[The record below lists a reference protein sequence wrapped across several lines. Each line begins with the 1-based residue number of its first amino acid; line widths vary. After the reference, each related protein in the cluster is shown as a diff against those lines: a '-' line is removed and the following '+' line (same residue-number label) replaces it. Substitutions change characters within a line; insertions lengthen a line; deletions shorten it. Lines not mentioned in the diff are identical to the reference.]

1 MLDDIPILL
10 AVLDLKLKE
19 RNVPNMM
26 DPGYEKPK
34 KIKNAK
40 IENDEDLLYEI
51 EECNNSHPL
60 DQNQFKVF
68 RNELKLFTIKYICK
82 IVKISDDYKE
92 EIYPKLCDLCIYR
105 KKCQCIPLTKNS
117 PGYVRL
123 ITMDDLHY
131 MATKGNCYFPD
142 INTQKVIELKIKQL
156 EITKFPFLYHLVTH
170 NCFPIYKNYIV
181 LTDENN
187 LVDDSMDIPDIPL
200 NYEYIFDY
208 NDLEPEKEIK
218 ENKRRKFMISDFINK
233 PSIFNALLILT
244 ALTAYLF
251 SLFSIFLSDVDIV
264 IKIFGGI
271 LITLLILIGIL
282 GIDRF

>member
-1 MLDDIPILL
+1 
-10 AVLDLKLKE
+10 
-19 RNVPNMM
+19 MM
-26 DPGYEKPK
+26 DPGYEKPR
-34 KIKNAK
+34 NNK

-51 EECNNSHPL
+51 EECNNSNPL

-105 KKCQCIPLTKNS
+105 KKCQCISLTKNS

-131 MATKGNCYFPD
+131 MATKGSCYFPD

-156 EITKFPFLYHLVTH
+156 KITKFPFLYHLITH

>member
-1 MLDDIPILL
+1 
-10 AVLDLKLKE
+10 
-19 RNVPNMM
+19 MM
-26 DPGYEKPK
+26 DPGYEKPRNN
-34 KIKNAK
+34 KN
-40 IENDEDLLYEI
+40 ENNEDLLYEI
-51 EECNNSHPL
+51 EECNNTHPL
-60 DQNQFKVF
+60 DTNQFKIF

-82 IVKISDDYKE
+82 IVKISDDCKE

-156 EITKFPFLYHLVTH
+156 EINKFPFLYHLVTH
-170 NCFPIYKNYIV
+170 DCFPIYKKYVV

-187 LVDDSMDIPDIPL
+187 LVDNSMDIPDIPL

-208 NDLEPEKEIK
+208 DDIEPEKEEVK
-218 ENKRRKFMISDFINK
+218 ENKRKFLEVLSDVIRPFAFK
-233 PSIFNALLILT
+233 TIL
-244 ALTAYLF
+244 AIMLLF
-251 SLFSIFLSDVDIV
+251 SCVFTITIIFLSDHSIGPT
-264 IKIFGGI
+264 IFGGVVI
-271 LITLLILIGIL
+271 TLITLLGML
-282 GIDRF
+282 GIDMF

>member
-1 MLDDIPILL
+1 
-10 AVLDLKLKE
+10 
-19 RNVPNMM
+19 MM
-26 DPGYEKPK
+26 DPGYEKPR
-34 KIKNAK
+34 NNK

-60 DQNQFKVF
+60 DTNQFKIF

-82 IVKISDDYKE
+82 IVKISDGCKE

-156 EITKFPFLYHLVTH
+156 EINKFPFLYHLVTH
-170 NCFPIYKNYIV
+170 DCFPIYKKYVV

-187 LVDDSMDIPDIPL
+187 LVDNSMDIPDIPL

-208 NDLEPEKEIK
+208 DDIEPEKEIK
-218 ENKRRKFMISDFINK
+218 EDKRKNDNINK
-233 PSIFNALLILT
+233 IIDKITNKICNFKTIILFIVLIVYICSIVTIFSSDRSIGLKAFGSAIDTFLIL
-244 ALTAYLF
+244 LAYMAIHMF
-251 SLFSIFLSDVDIV
+251 
-264 IKIFGGI
+264 
-271 LITLLILIGIL
+271 
-282 GIDRF
+282 

>member
-1 MLDDIPILL
+1 
-10 AVLDLKLKE
+10 
-19 RNVPNMM
+19 MM

-34 KIKNAK
+34 KTK
-40 IENDEDLLYEI
+40 IENYEYLLYEI
-51 EECNNSHPL
+51 EECNNTHPL
-60 DQNQFKVF
+60 DPNQFKVF

-82 IVKISDDYKE
+82 IVKISDNCKE

-187 LVDDSMDIPDIPL
+187 LVDDSIDIQDIPH

-208 NDLEPEKEIK
+208 EDIKPEKEIK
-218 ENKRRKFMISDFINK
+218 ENKRKNSISNTINK
-233 PSIFNALLILT
+233 IFHFNTTIVFMSLTLLT
-244 ALTAYLF
+244 FYAYCIY
-251 SLFSIFLSDVDIV
+251 SIFLSDNSLV

-271 LITLLILIGIL
+271 VVSLITLLGMS

>member
-1 MLDDIPILL
+1 MI
-10 AVLDLKLKE
+10 
-19 RNVPNMM
+19 
-26 DPGYEKPK
+26 DPGYDKPK
-34 KIKNAK
+34 NNKN
-40 IENDEDLLYEI
+40 ENNEDLLYEI
-51 EECNNSHPL
+51 EECNNTLPL
-60 DQNQFKVF
+60 DPNQFKVF

-170 NCFPIYKNYIV
+170 NCFPIYKKYVV
-181 LTDENN
+181 LTDGNN
-187 LVDDSMDIPDIPL
+187 LVDSMDIPDIPL

-208 NDLEPEKEIK
+208 DDIKPEKEVK
-218 ENKRRKFMISDFINK
+218 ENKKKKFMISDFINK
-233 PSIFNALLILT
+233 KSNYKTIILFIVLIVYICSIVTIFSSDRSIGLKAFGSAIDTFLIL
-244 ALTAYLF
+244 LAYMTIHMF
-251 SLFSIFLSDVDIV
+251 
-264 IKIFGGI
+264 
-271 LITLLILIGIL
+271 
-282 GIDRF
+282 

>member
-1 MLDDIPILL
+1 
-10 AVLDLKLKE
+10 
-19 RNVPNMM
+19 MM
-26 DPGYEKPK
+26 DPGYEKPRNN
-34 KIKNAK
+34 KN
-40 IENDEDLLYEI
+40 ENNEDLLYEI
-51 EECNNSHPL
+51 EECNNTHPL
-60 DQNQFKVF
+60 DPNQFKMF

-82 IVKISDDYKE
+82 IVKISDDCKE

-170 NCFPIYKNYIV
+170 NCFPIYKKYVV
-181 LTDENN
+181 LTDGNN
-187 LVDDSMDIPDIPL
+187 LVDSMDIPDIPL

-208 NDLEPEKEIK
+208 DDIEPEKEVK
-218 ENKRRKFMISDFINK
+218 ENKKKKFMISDFINK
-233 PSIFNALLILT
+233 KSNYKTIILFIVLIVYICSIVTIFSSDRSIGLKAFGSAIDTFLIL
-244 ALTAYLF
+244 LAYMAIHMF
-251 SLFSIFLSDVDIV
+251 
-264 IKIFGGI
+264 
-271 LITLLILIGIL
+271 
-282 GIDRF
+282 

>member
-1 MLDDIPILL
+1 
-10 AVLDLKLKE
+10 
-19 RNVPNMM
+19 MM

-34 KIKNAK
+34 NNKN
-40 IENDEDLLYEI
+40 ENNEDLLYEI

-60 DQNQFKVF
+60 DTNQFKIF

-82 IVKISDDYKE
+82 IVKISDDCKE

-156 EITKFPFLYHLVTH
+156 EINKFPFLYHLVTH
-170 NCFPIYKNYIV
+170 NCFPIYKKYVV

-187 LVDDSMDIPDIPL
+187 LVGSDSMNIPNIPL

-208 NDLEPEKEIK
+208 DDIEPEKEEVK
-218 ENKRRKFMISDFINK
+218 ENKRKFLEVLSDVIRPFAFK
-233 PSIFNALLILT
+233 TIL
-244 ALTAYLF
+244 AVMLLF
-251 SLFSIFLSDVDIV
+251 SCVFTITIIFLSDHGIGP
-264 IKIFGGI
+264 KIFGGVVI
-271 LITLLILIGIL
+271 SLITILGML
-282 GIDRF
+282 GIDMF

>member
-1 MLDDIPILL
+1 
-10 AVLDLKLKE
+10 
-19 RNVPNMM
+19 MM
-26 DPGYEKPK
+26 DPGYEKPR
-34 KIKNAK
+34 NNK

-51 EECNNSHPL
+51 EECNNSNPL

-105 KKCQCIPLTKNS
+105 KKCQCISLTKNS

-187 LVDDSMDIPDIPL
+187 LVESMDIPDIPL

-208 NDLEPEKEIK
+208 DDIEPEKEVK
-218 ENKRRKFMISDFINK
+218 ENKRKFLGVLSDVIDK
-233 PSIFNALLILT
+233 PFDFKSIITVILLISYVSSMT
-244 ALTAYLF
+244 V
-251 SLFSIFLSDVDIV
+251 IFLSDHGIGL
-264 IKIFGGI
+264 KIFSSI
-271 LITLLILIGIL
+271 VDTYLVLWVYMAICMI
-282 GIDRF
+282 

>member
-1 MLDDIPILL
+1 
-10 AVLDLKLKE
+10 
-19 RNVPNMM
+19 MM
-26 DPGYEKPK
+26 DPGYEKPRNN
-34 KIKNAK
+34 KN
-40 IENDEDLLYEI
+40 ENNEDLLYEI

-60 DQNQFKVF
+60 DTNQFKIF

-82 IVKISDDYKE
+82 IVKITDDCKE

-156 EITKFPFLYHLVTH
+156 EINKFPFLYHLVTH
-170 NCFPIYKNYIV
+170 DCFPIYKKYVV

-187 LVDDSMDIPDIPL
+187 LVDNSMDIPDIPL

-208 NDLEPEKEIK
+208 DDIEPEKEEVK
-218 ENKRRKFMISDFINK
+218 ENKRKFLEVLSDVIRPFAFK
-233 PSIFNALLILT
+233 TIL
-244 ALTAYLF
+244 AVMLLF
-251 SLFSIFLSDVDIV
+251 SCVFTITIIFLSDHGIGP
-264 IKIFGGI
+264 KIFGGVVI
-271 LITLLILIGIL
+271 SLITILGML
-282 GIDRF
+282 GIDMF